1 MRILRNMKIRNKL
14 VVPVVLQV
22 LLLAASITF
31 YFYIDYIIAEKERGS
46 EAAAGI
52 TAGIRSMSVHISD
65 YLNGKRSYDE
75 LSAEFLGILDEV
87 KKNDYFRD
95 KEKQKDF
102 AGLDTQFKEID
113 AIVKD
118 DIEIE
123 SQVMELTSFSIE
135 QSEIYLRE
143 ISRKLADKN
152 LRTSVS
158 DLERLVIA
166 GAAVNTTS
174 NFNVKVYFLQLKEK
188 IDHASQLLTF
198 LDESIKNAAA
208 DEKRLADTPFAQLPV
223 KAQEANMEIKELV
236 TRFVDNAKKCEQIK
250 KSIFDVYDGLVKY
263 VAKMELQQNVTVF
276 GSIRTGVLT
285 LSAVIGIIALLII
298 FLSLTVKRFITAPL
312 LELNARAYDLAIGDV
327 DITKRLHVESSDEI
341 GELGGWFNKFLE
353 RLHQLILKVR
363 DSSSDIHHATEE
375 ISNASGDLAHRTNE
389 QAASITETSTTLE
402 EFMRSVQQ
410 NTENSAEADMMLTSF
425 NEEIQ
430 EKKTLIENVNNT
442 MTEIFDSSKQIDS
455 IIKVINDIS
464 FQTNLLA
471 LNAAVEAARAGDAGR
486 GFAVVAAEVRNLAQK
501 TSESSKSIQQIV
513 MRNVEST
520 QKGVTL
526 VKDTAS
532 FFAEI
537 VNMMGETVTRISNIT
552 NSSREQFIGIEQIN
566 KAIGH
571 MDEVSTH
578 NAALVEELSATAK
591 TVKNNVVALEDLVK
605 QFKLETS
612 GKAKI
617 SDYSAEAESKEKDDK
632 KDSRKPGKPAG
643 KKVEK
648 KIEKKTDHISE
659 EKATGSAAKSKK
671 KETADDAP
679 AKSSASIKD
688 DFFDIDS
695 EEGFEEF

>member
-1 MRILRNMKIRNKL
+1 M
-14 VVPVVLQV
+14 PVILQV
-22 LLLAASITF
+22 LLLAASVAF
-31 YFYIDYIIAEKERGS
+31 YFYIGYIIAGQEKGS
-46 EAAAGI
+46 EAASGI
-52 TAGIRSMSVHISD
+52 TAGIRAMSVQIND
-65 YLNGKRSYDE
+65 FLNGKKSYEE
-75 LSAEFLGILDEV
+75 LSTVFQGILDEV
-87 KKNDYFRD
+87 KKNDYFKD
-95 KEKQKDF
+95 KEKLDAF
-102 AGLDTQFKEID
+102 AGFDTQFKEID
-113 AIVKD
+113 VIVKD
-118 DIEIE
+118 NIEIE

-135 QSEIYLRE
+135 QSETFLKE

-166 GAAVNTTS
+166 GAAVNTTT
-174 NFNVKVYFLQLKEK
+174 NFNIKVYFLQLKEK
-188 IDHASQLLTF
+188 VDNAAQLITF
-198 LDESIKNAAA
+198 LEESIKNTEA
-208 DEKRLADTPFAQLPV
+208 DMKRLAGTPFAQLPV
-223 KAQEANMEIKELV
+223 KAQEANMEIKDLV
-236 TRFVDNAKKCEQIK
+236 TRFVENSKKSGQIE
-250 KSIFDVYDGLVKY
+250 KSIFGVYDGLVTY
-263 VAKMELQQNVTVF
+263 IAKMESQQNAMVF
-276 GSIRTGVLT
+276 GSIRMGVLT

-298 FLSLTVKRFITAPL
+298 LLSLAVKRFITAPL
-312 LELNARAYDLAIGDV
+312 LELNARAYDLAVGDV
-327 DITKRLHVESSDEI
+327 DMTKRLHVESSDEI

-375 ISNASGDLAHRTNE
+375 ISSASGDLAHRTNE

-471 LNAAVEAARAGDAGR
+471 LNAAVEAARAGEAGR

-501 TSESSKSIQQIV
+501 TAESSKSIQKIV

-537 VNMMGETVTRISNIT
+537 VNMMGETVTKISNIT
-552 NSSREQFIGIEQIN
+552 SSSREQFVGIEQIN

-591 TVKNNVVALEDLVK
+591 TVKSNVLDLEDLVK
-605 QFKLETS
+605 QFKLEAS
-612 GKAKI
+612 SRVKG
-617 SDYSAEAESKEKDDK
+617 SDYISEVKKKKKEDK
-632 KDSRKPGKPAG
+632 KDFMKPGKPA
-643 KKVEK
+643 EK
-648 KIEKKTDHISE
+648 KPEKKL
-659 EKATGSAAKSKK
+659 EKKADKKPEQKKPEQKFTAPAAKTKK
-671 KETADDAP
+671 KETADDA
-679 AKSSASIKD
+679 AARSSKPTED
-688 DFFDIDS
+688 DFFGIDG